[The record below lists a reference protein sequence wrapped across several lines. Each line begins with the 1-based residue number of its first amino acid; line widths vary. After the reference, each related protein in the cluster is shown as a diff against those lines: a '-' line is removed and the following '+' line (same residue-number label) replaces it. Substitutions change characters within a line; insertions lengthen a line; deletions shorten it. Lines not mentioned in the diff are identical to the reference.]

1 MIFKSLKLR
10 FFGKAIYSSIVTPN
24 DALEEQIILKDV
36 IDILNKSTEPKKKKK
51 KTKEKNAIRLL
62 KVRQK
67 VLNGL
72 ESKMFPVGKQIQ
84 RKGIKILNPKQML
97 QTLPIALAPVKA
109 GNTSQNL
116 LR

>member
-51 KTKEKNAIRLL
+51 TKEKNTIRLL

-97 QTLPIALAPVKA
+97 QTLPITLAPVKA

>member
-1 MIFKSLKLR
+1 MWL
-10 FFGKAIYSSIVTPN
+10 IYWIN
-24 DALEEQIILKDV
+24 L
-36 IDILNKSTEPKKKKK
+36 LNQKKN
-51 KTKEKNAIRLL
+51 TKEKNAIRLL
-62 KVRQK
+62 KSRQK

-72 ESKMFPVGKQIQ
+72 ESKTFSIGKQIK
-84 RKGIKILNPKQML
+84 RKGIKILNPKQMC

>member
-51 KTKEKNAIRLL
+51 KQEKNAIRLL

-72 ESKMFPVGKQIQ
+72 ESKMFPVGKQMQ

-97 QTLPIALAPVKA
+97 QTLPITLAPVKA